1 MRTIEDLTDL
11 TPEQAKAWR
20 RFEKAFNDFK
30 AAGGEFY
37 TVLETVTGYN
47 GKSVKTIGN
56 EGDHSLRFKCIGP
69 HIFDS
74 GLAGFADDEHF
85 ITFKRDVEVEITAE
99 PARLRLDV
107 KK

>member
-1 MRTIEDLTDL
+1 MSTISDLTSL

-47 GKSVKTIGN
+47 GKLVETIGN
-56 EGDHSLRFKCIGP
+56 DGDYSIRHESIGP
-69 HIFDS
+69 SISDP
-74 GLAGFADDEHF
+74 GLAGFADVEHF
-85 ITFKRDVEVEITAE
+85 ITFNRGVEVG
-99 PARLRLDV
+99 DY
-107 KK
+107 